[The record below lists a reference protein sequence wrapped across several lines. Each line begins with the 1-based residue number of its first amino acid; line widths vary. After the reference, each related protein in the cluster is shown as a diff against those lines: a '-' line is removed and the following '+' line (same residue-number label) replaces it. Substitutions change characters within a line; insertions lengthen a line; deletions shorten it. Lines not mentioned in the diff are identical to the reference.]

1 MAFIDRI
8 DPEIV
13 GALDAH
19 QAERYRKPSATIHP
33 KDAR

>member
-1 MAFIDRI
+1 MSFLDKV

-19 QAERYRKPSATIHP
+19 QAERYRRSATIRP
-33 KDAR
+33 KGAR